1 MASLVVLGTEQLPS
15 LCNLPCGVAAGILA
29 SGITQ
34 PADVVKTKLQT
45 KLAQNTTSQVFRDIV
60 KVNVLTQCANALVN
74 VILMIE

>member
-1 MASLVVLGTEQLPS
+1 LGTEQLPS

-45 KLAQNTTSQVFRDIV
+45 KLAQNTTSQVFKDIV
-60 KVNVLTQCANALVN
+60 KVNVVIQCEDALVN
-74 VILMIE
+74 DIVMIE